1 MKKKSLLLI
10 GSALVVAFSSCK
22 KDDENLPFNK
32 LSVEE
37 NKALVETSAIEAAQ
51 TFDAMKDHDV
61 IDAMVSLGTNLDASD
76 PLSAKPTKKSKVTQT
91 VNTIAGIESGEAGI
105 RDVFAV
111 LAAPVEFTSD
121 DPESIQDVWEELVG
135 TYTWNFVEESWDYE
149 ANADAIVFLFPS
161 TTDGT
166 TNNATLTIKDY
177 EGVVIASPIDEEYE
191 GDLPVSLNLDL
202 KIDGSVVLTYTFAVE
217 YNDDGIPSSIASD
230 LTMSPYKFS
239 VDVTNNDEEISA
251 TYQFTDDG
259 DIVLMMQGSIEGD
272 FTQENID
279 ENTYIVTDTWEW
291 TNYQYNP
298 QTGNYEEVIVTET
311 DEWEEVEIGGIIHTG
326 SIKLQL
332 YNISV
337 VGSGNV
343 TAIADSIEAMYPDDY
358 WDDPDFDEKT
368 MTEREADMMNEHL
381 QIYVIDED
389 SRKKIADV
397 EAYVVEDIDDWGTD
411 YYIDFRMVFGDG
423 SLVDLETY
431 FEEGFEDLVDELNGI
446 ISDLNNKYDWD
457 LDPIEY

>member
-1 MKKKSLLLI
+1 MKQRSI
-10 GSALVVAFSSCK
+10 FFIVAAAVVAFSSCK

-32 LSVEE
+32 LTAEE
-37 NKALVETSAIEAAQ
+37 NKEVVETSAIKAAQ
-51 TFDAMKDHDV
+51 TFDAMKDHAV
-61 IDAMVSLGTNLDASD
+61 MDAMVSLDNNLNASD
-76 PLSAKPTKKSKVTQT
+76 PLSSKITKKSKVTLT
-91 VNTIAGIESGEAGI
+91 VNTLAGLETGETGI
-105 RDVFAV
+105 RDVFAA
-111 LAAPVEFTSD
+111 LATPAEFSD
-121 DPESIQDVWEELVG
+121 DPETIQEVWDDAVG
-135 TYTWNFVEESWDYE
+135 TYTWNSGTESWDYE
-149 ANADAIVFLFPS
+149 ANAEEIVFLFPS
-161 TTDGT
+161 TPDGT
-166 TNNATLTIKDY
+166 TNNATLTIYDY
-177 EGVVIASPIDEEYE
+177 TGVEITSPIDDEYS
-191 GDLPVSLNLDL
+191 GDLPVSLNLKL
-202 KIDGSVVLTYTFAVE
+202 EIDELEVLTYTFAVE

-230 LTMSPYKFS
+230 LTMEPYKFS

-259 DIVLMMQGSIEGD
+259 DVIIMIQGGIDGN

-279 ENTYIVTDTWEW
+279 ENTYIVTDTYEW
-291 TNYQYNP
+291 TDYRYNETTQQYEYV
-298 QTGNYEEVIVTET
+298 TVTET

-326 SIKLQL
+326 NVKLQL

-337 VGSGNV
+337 VGVGDV

-358 WDDPDFDEKT
+358 WDDPDYDEKT

-381 QIYVIDED
+381 QIFVIDED

-431 FEEGFEDLVDELNGI
+431 FEEGFEDVVDELNDI
-446 ISDLNNKYDWD
+446 ISDLNTKYEWQVDE
-457 LDPIEY
+457 IEY

>member
-259 DIVLMMQGSIEGD
+259 DIVLMM
-272 FTQENID
+272 
-279 ENTYIVTDTWEW
+279 
-291 TNYQYNP
+291 
-298 QTGNYEEVIVTET
+298 
-311 DEWEEVEIGGIIHTG
+311 
-326 SIKLQL
+326 
-332 YNISV
+332 
-337 VGSGNV
+337 
-343 TAIADSIEAMYPDDY
+343 
-358 WDDPDFDEKT
+358 
-368 MTEREADMMNEHL
+368 
-381 QIYVIDED
+381 
-389 SRKKIADV
+389 
-397 EAYVVEDIDDWGTD
+397 
-411 YYIDFRMVFGDG
+411 
-423 SLVDLETY
+423 
-431 FEEGFEDLVDELNGI
+431 
-446 ISDLNNKYDWD
+446 
-457 LDPIEY
+457 